1 MRQTLRKKEETGIT
15 LIALVITIIILLI
28 LAAVTIAA
36 LTGDN
41 GILRNTIR
49 GKQETEKAEILE
61 QIRLD
66 IYDELT
72 ENMGEVPD
80 EEKITEIADRYGD
93 IEGTNFEDK
102 VLKTEK
108 GNYEIKLSDIRVIEK
123 EKVTAVKEIKP
134 TDYGKYVNYNV
145 DYDNDG
151 SVADDWRIFYNDGEN
166 IYLISS
172 EYVIPKMYE
181 NAQGGYKSLNLD
193 KLGYGTVDSAIDF
206 LKNKENWNML
216 EDTTKAEYALGGPTL
231 EMYVSSWNQKHED
244 EIIYL
249 QNGETG
255 LLIGDKENPT
265 RTEYSF
271 SEKNQNDDLYGI
283 SQGTIPDKAT
293 NYMWIPSKMDNGHI
307 MRGGKTLSSY
317 ENGTMGNI
325 TGNGGGWI
333 YVGIR
338 PIICLRTD
346 VVINQGEGTIENPF
360 DIYGEE

>member
-1 MRQTLRKKEETGIT
+1 MKGKSEKTSRGIT

-28 LAAVTIAA
+28 LAAVTIGA
-36 LTGDN
+36 LSGNN
-41 GILRNTIR
+41 GILSNAAKAKR
-49 GKQETEKAEILE
+49 ETEKAEILE

-66 IYDELT
+66 IYSEMANNLGKDPTDADIER
-72 ENMGEVPD
+72 
-80 EEKITEIADRYGD
+80 IADNYGD
-93 IEGTNFEDK
+93 IEGTTFADM

-108 GNYEIKLSDIRVIEK
+108 GNYEIKLSDIWVIEK

-151 SVADDWRIFYNDGEN
+151 SVADDWRIFYNDEEN

-172 EYVIPKMYE
+172 EYIIPKMYE

-249 QNGETG
+249 QKGETG

-307 MRGGKTLSSY
+307 MRGGKNLSSY
-317 ENGTMGNI
+317 ENGTMGHI